1 MREYLIELEIS
12 KRKVSKRTSKLKSS
26 FLMKTCCKLAF
37 RALEKY
43 LVRVF
48 LVICFIL
55 INHLICFSLV
65 RVEELN

>member
-1 MREYLIELEIS
+1 MREILLNVFE
-12 KRKVSKRTSKLKSS
+12 VSKRTNKLNSS

-43 LVRVF
+43 LARSF

-55 INHLICFSLV
+55 INELIYFSLV
-65 RVEELN
+65 RV